1 MRQLLIGLGVFGCL
15 AAALFLGT
23 PNPGWAF
30 PQAEEH
36 PEASRPQAHADHENM
51 HGGQF
56 DSFGQGYIRMR
67 TEGGNS
73 HVHNVNAQTQVF
85 IDGEAAR
92 LNNLRTGDRIEVTM
106 GENNVV
112 TKIDVIRNAAR
123 QGAAPG
129 GDRPFSRRPDFEDQP
144 EGQGEIQAKPE
155 ITPWLGVVLNNAEE
169 GQKGVVIGQTYP
181 SGPAAR
187 AGLRGGDVL
196 VQINGKDV
204 TSPEDAGKMIS
215 GCKVS
220 EPVELVV
227 LRGDERFTINAN
239 VANRSDF
246 LFDVPNS
253 NQGQGQEGSGDFDHS
268 HIPDHSMMLE
278 QHRYFAEQH
287 ERIEMKLDQVLEELE
302 ALRKQMGHGPA
313 IEAPETEVPDPARNS
328 AIEERPEVPK
338 VPLPETEATKP
349 ETEIPEAPSP

>member
-1 MRQLLIGLGVFGCL
+1 MRQLLTGLGLFGCL

-30 PQAEEH
+30 QQLEEH
-36 PEASRPQAHADHENM
+36 PEAARPQAHADHENT
-51 HGGQF
+51 HGGEF

-67 TEGGNS
+67 TEGGKS
-73 HVHNVNAQTQVF
+73 HVHNVNEQTQVF
-85 IDGEAAR
+85 VDGEAAR

-106 GENNVV
+106 GEDNVV
-112 TKIDVIRNAAR
+112 TKIDIIRNAAR
-123 QGAAPG
+123 QGAAPAEG
-129 GDRPFSRRPDFEDQP
+129 KQLSRRPDFEDQP
-144 EGQGEIQAKPE
+144 EGQTEIQAKPE

-169 GQKGVVIGQTYP
+169 GQKGVLIGQTYP

-204 TSPEDAGKMIS
+204 ASPEDAGKMIA

-227 LRGDERFTINAN
+227 LRGNERYTINAN

-246 LFDVPNS
+246 LFDNPNS
-253 NQGQGQEGSGDFDHS
+253 NQGEGQEGSGESDHS
-268 HIPDHSMMLE
+268 HIPGHAMMLE

-287 ERIEMKLDQVLEELE
+287 ERIEMKLDQVLKELE
-302 ALRKQMGHGPA
+302 ALRKEMGHAPA
-313 IEAPETEVPDPARNS
+313 GEIPETQAPAPGPD
-328 AIEERPEVPK
+328 IQVPK
-338 VPLPETEATKP
+338 VPLPETEAIKP
-349 ETEIPEAPSP
+349 ESEIPEVPNP